1 MAGLDQAEL
10 VPVFQYLTKAFWLLA
25 QPVSVIAMLLLF
37 GLLAGLLK
45 WRRTGVALSA
55 LALLL
60 LGLCAYT
67 TFGAVL
73 IQPLEARFERPA
85 EEPASVTGIVVLGG
99 GMDAAVNSVR
109 RGFELDRSGDRMV
122 EALRLALR
130 HPEAKVLFTGG
141 VGVMAPE
148 AEPETAAA
156 VRMFTAFGISE
167 DRLILESQAR
177 DTLEN
182 AEFSKVAA
190 RPQPGE
196 TWLLVT
202 SAFHMPRSV
211 ALFRRAGFAVVPW
224 PTDYLASGTEQLGI
238 KLVDIA
244 DNIATTSTAV
254 REWAGLLG
262 YYVTGKI
269 DELLPGP

>member
-1 MAGLDQAEL
+1 M
-10 VPVFQYLTKAFWLLA
+10 FQYLTKAFWLLA
-25 QPVSVIAMLLLF
+25 QPVSVIALLILL
-37 GLLAGLLK
+37 GILAGLLK
-45 WRRTGVALSA
+45 WRRTGIALSV

-60 LGLCAYT
+60 LGLCAYSN
-67 TFGAVL
+67 FGAVI

-85 EEPASVTGIVVLGG
+85 TEPAEITGIIVLGG
-99 GMDAAVNSVR
+99 GMDATVNSVR
-109 RGFELDRSGDRMV
+109 KGYELDRSGDRMV

-141 VGVMAPE
+141 IGLMSGE
-148 AEPETAAA
+148 NAEPETAAA
-156 VRMFTAFGISE
+156 VRMFTAFGVPE
-167 DRLILESQAR
+167 DRLLLESRAR

-182 AEFSKVAA
+182 AEFSKLVAN
-190 RPQPGE
+190 PQPGE

-211 ALFRRAGFAVVPW
+211 ALFRRAGFAVTPW
-224 PTDYLASGTEQLGI
+224 PASYLSTGRESLSP
-238 KLVDIA
+238 KLADIP
-244 DNIATTSTAV
+244 DNLAIASTAV

-262 YYVTGKI
+262 YYLTGKI